1 MAILRTRITPTSKTL
16 QREIAGQMKDLPLDG
31 LLALRE
37 FAVFLRQR
45 PLPEKLT
52 DPTLW
57 RQPTVEVPA
66 DSLLRLLDLLP
77 PVGGDALADT
87 EALYD
92 QV

>member
-1 MAILRTRITPTSKTL
+1 MTVSSTRPAATRTI
-16 QREIAGQMKDLPLDG
+16 QREIVGQMKDLPLDG
-31 LLALRE
+31 LVALRD
-37 FAVFLRQR
+37 FVVSLRQR
-45 PLPEKLT
+45 APRNQVSPQAFL
-52 DPTLW
+52 
-57 RQPTVEVPA
+57 RQPTVEMPA